1 MKAHN
6 DRRALHGASPLIWD
20 NTLVQHAQ
28 VWVDN
33 IAATGVVQHDPNLG
47 LEGENIA
54 VFQRNEVADCTHAVQ
69 GWYALITPLF
79 PRFFLLN
86 LRVHFLKQVISR
98 NRFINTQFSCCVIT
112 VASKSQQGLKVRKGV
127 LIYFSFSGKQNKYL
141 FHWPYM

>member
-28 VWVDN
+28 VWADN

-69 GWYALITPLF
+69 GWYALITPLNYSSL
-79 PRFFLLN
+79 FLIK
-86 LRVHFLKQVISR
+86 LKGTLSKTS
-98 NRFINTQFSCCVIT
+98 NIT
-112 VASKSQQGLKVRKGV
+112 
-127 LIYFSFSGKQNKYL
+127 
-141 FHWPYM
+141 

>member
-28 VWVDN
+28 VWADN

-69 GWYALITPLF
+69 EWYALITPLF
-79 PRFFLLN
+79 PRLFLLN
-86 LRVHFLKQVISR
+86 VRAHFLIQGISL
-98 NRFINTQFSCCVIT
+98 NWFTNTQLILLC
-112 VASKSQQGLKVRKGV
+112 SKG
-127 LIYFSFSGKQNKYL
+127 SFQK
-141 FHWPYM
+141 